1 MKKICFIFCLSILL
15 IASNLK
21 AQKITLN
28 DAKLKRIEAIV
39 RESYKDDQPG
49 ISYLIA
55 QGDKIL
61 VQKGIGMSEMEFG
74 IKIEPDHIFAIGS
87 VSKQFTAIAM
97 LKLVELGKVKLD
109 ADIKTYLPDY
119 NAHGE
124 KITIANLLSHTSG
137 ISSFT
142 EMESFGDLYKVDK
155 TKEEIRKCFED
166 SALLFKPN
174 TFWSYS
180 NSGYV
185 LAGLIIE
192 KVTGSDLH
200 EFMQKNIFDVAGMK
214 HTSFGSNTKIYGK
227 RAYGYDANDD
237 GKVGKATEYSWT
249 WPLGAG
255 DILST
260 TGDLYLWH
268 KALSEGKI
276 ISKENVKLS
285 FTDYKLTDN
294 RTTNYGFGW
303 AVSKLNNKTI
313 INHGGAIG
321 GFLSES
327 ARIEEDQIFIILL
340 SNNTTISPSASMS
353 KIILSVL
360 NIPDTN
366 PEVKNVQQ
374 NLNDFIGSYE
384 VNFDG
389 GRVISNSTKE
399 KIYRY
404 ITVENDKL
412 FIQRTGRS
420 KIELLS
426 YDKDAFYIKDGSQR
440 FIFLRDKNNKVNA
453 LEVSSYPLQFGPT
466 DVCKLTNVPLPVAN
480 TSIKVD
486 VNILKTYIGK
496 YELAPNFILEVTVED
511 DRIFCQATG
520 QSKFEIYPTSNT
532 NFFLKVVDAKIDF
545 NVNADGTV
553 KSLFLIQGRKM
564 EAKRL

>member
-1 MKKICFIFCLSILL
+1 MSILSLL
-15 IASNLK
+15 IINAQ
-21 AQKITLN
+21 AQKITLTKDN
-28 DAKLKRIEAIV
+28 LKKIESILK
-39 RESYKDDQPG
+39 ESYKDDQPG
-49 ISYLIA
+49 LSYLIA

-61 VQKGIGMSEMEFG
+61 AQKGIGMSEMEFG
-74 IKIEPDHIFAIGS
+74 IKINPDHVFAIGS
-87 VSKQFTAIAM
+87 ISKQFTAVAM
-97 LKLVELGKVKLD
+97 LKLVEMGKVKLE
-109 ADIKTYLPDY
+109 ADVKTYLPNY
-119 NAHGE
+119 NTHGQN
-124 KITIANLLSHTSG
+124 ISIANLLSHTSG

-166 SALLFKPN
+166 SALLFEPN

-214 HTSFGSNTKIYGK
+214 HTSFGSNTKIVGK
-227 RAYGYDANDD
+227 KAYGYDPSDD

-276 ISKENVKLS
+276 ISKENVKLA
-285 FTDYKLTDN
+285 FNDYKLKN
-294 RTTNYGFGW
+294 GRSTNYGFGW
-303 AVSKLNNKTI
+303 AISKFNNKTI

-327 ARIEEDQIFIILL
+327 TRIEEDQIFIILL
-340 SNNTTISPSASMS
+340 SNNTSISPSESMS
-353 KIILSVL
+353 KIILSIL
-360 NIPDTN
+360 NIQDTN
-366 PEVKNVQQ
+366 PEVKNVEQ
-374 NLNDFIGSYE
+374 NLNEFIGSYE

-389 GRVISNSTKE
+389 GRVTSNSTKE

-404 ITVENDKL
+404 ITVENNKL

-440 FIFLRDKNNKVNA
+440 FVFLRDKNNKVNA

-466 DVCKLTNVPLPVAN
+466 DVCKLTNAPLPVTN

-486 VNILKTYIGK
+486 VNILKKYVGK
-496 YELAPNFILEVTVED
+496 YELAPSFILDVTVEE

-520 QSKFEIYPTSNT
+520 QQKFEIFPTSNT

-545 NVNADGTV
+545 NVAADGKV
-553 KSLFLIQGRKM
+553 VSLFLTQGRKM

>member
-1 MKKICFIFCLSILL
+1 MKKIYFLLSILSLL
-15 IASNLK
+15 ITNVQ
-21 AQKITLN
+21 AQKIILTK
-28 DAKLKRIEAIV
+28 DKLKAIEAIL
-39 RESYKDDQPG
+39 RESYKNEQPG

-119 NAHGE
+119 NTHGE
-124 KITIANLLSHTSG
+124 IITIANLLSHTSG

-142 EMESFGDLYKVDK
+142 EMESFGDLYNVDK

-192 KVTGSDLH
+192 KVSGSDLH

-227 RAYGYDANDD
+227 KAYGYDANND

-276 ISKENVKLS
+276 ISKENVKLA
-285 FTDYKLTDN
+285 FTEYKLADGRSTH
-294 RTTNYGFGW
+294 YGFGW
-303 AVSKLNNKTI
+303 GLNKLNDKTI
-313 INHGGAIG
+313 VEHGGAIG
-321 GFLSES
+321 GFLSET
-327 ARIEEDQIFIILL
+327 ARIEEDQIYIILL
-340 SNNTTISPSASMS
+340 SNNTTIAPSASMS

-360 NIPDTN
+360 NIPDSN
-366 PEVKNVQQ
+366 PIVKSVPQ
-374 NLNDFIGSYE
+374 NLNEFIGSYE

-389 GRVISNSTKE
+389 GRVTSNSTKE

-412 FIQRTGRS
+412 FIQRTGRA

-440 FIFLRDKNNKVNA
+440 FVFLRDKNNKVNA

-466 DVCKLTNVPLPVAN
+466 DVCKLTNAPLPVAN

-486 VNILKTYIGK
+486 VNILKTYVGK
-496 YELAPNFILEVTVED
+496 YELAPSFILEVTVED

-545 NVNADGTV
+545 NVDADGTV